1 MFGAL
6 ANFNGLVY
14 DLVIVG
20 GVACAV
26 FGLATLFVS
35 DDRARRLRPA
45 AARAEAGPSVRRGGS
60 AWEHYITRPFKDR
73 FVPSDETERTGLNL
87 WLLQA
92 GYDSPLAAQTY
103 YGIRVGFGVIV
114 LPAIV
119 MLATLAVRGS
129 HGGMAVLLV
138 GLVAMVIG
146 FELPVFW
153 VGRQRKSRQRRISD
167 GLPDILD
174 LLLVCTEAGLGI
186 DTSIDRV
193 GEETVHSQ
201 PALSQELRLISSE
214 LRAGRQ
220 RQDAMRAF
228 SSRTGVEEVRSLVNL
243 LVQADVFGT
252 SIAATLRVFSEDLRM
267 RRLLRAEESANKVT
281 VKLSMILVG
290 CFLPALVIA
299 IMGPVLYHAAQ
310 NFSKIQL

>member
-1 MFGAL
+1 MNML
-6 ANFNGLVY
+6 ASLNGLLY
-14 DLVIVG
+14 DLVVVG
-20 GVACAV
+20 GVGCAV
-26 FGLATLFVS
+26 FGAAAIFAS

-60 AWEHYITRPFKDR
+60 AWEHYITRPFKDK
-73 FVPSDETERTGLNL
+73 FVPSDEKERTGLNL

-92 GYDSPLAAQTY
+92 GYDSPLAAQSY
-103 YGIRVGFGVIV
+103 YAIRIGFGVIV

-119 MLATLAVRGS
+119 MLAMLAIRGS
-129 HGGMAVLLV
+129 HGGTAILFG
-138 GLVAMVIG
+138 GLIAMVVG
-146 FELPVFW
+146 FELPVFL
-153 VGRQRKSRQRRISD
+153 VGHQRKARQRQVSD

-174 LLLVCTEAGLGI
+174 LLLVCTEAGLGL

-193 GEETVHSQ
+193 GEETRHSQ
-201 PALSQELRLISSE
+201 PGLSGELRLISNE

-228 SSRTGVEEVRSLVNL
+228 STRTGVEEVRSLVNL

-267 RRLLRAEESANKVT
+267 RRLLRAEEAANKVT

-290 CFLPALVIA
+290 CFLPALVVA
-299 IMGPVLYHAAQ
+299 IMAPVLYHAAQ
-310 NFSKIQL
+310 NFHKIQM

>member
-1 MFGAL
+1 MPNML
-6 ANFNGLVY
+6 ANLNGLVY

-26 FGLATLFVS
+26 FGAAALFAS

-60 AWEHYITRPFKDR
+60 AWEQYITRPFKDK
-73 FVPSDETERTGLNL
+73 FVPSDERERTGLNL

-92 GYDSPLAAQTY
+92 GYESPLAAQSY
-103 YGIRVGFGVIV
+103 YAIRVGFGVIV

-119 MLATLAVRGS
+119 MLATLAVHGS
-129 HGGMAVLLV
+129 QGGTAILFA
-138 GLVAMVIG
+138 GLIAMVVG

-153 VGRQRKSRQRRISD
+153 VSHQRKARQRQVTD

-174 LLLVCTEAGLGI
+174 LLLVCTEAGLGL

-193 GEETVHSQ
+193 GEETVHSA
-201 PALSQELRLISSE
+201 PALSNELRLISSE

-228 SSRTGVEEVRSLVNL
+228 STRTGVEEVRSLVNL
-243 LVQADVFGT
+243 LVQSDVFGT

-290 CFLPALVIA
+290 CFLPALVVA
-299 IMGPVLYHAAQ
+299 IMAPVLYHAAQ
-310 NFSKIQL
+310 NFGKIHL